1 MNWFLDM
8 CILIS
13 YAEPAD
19 KFHNKVNKFIN
30 SKGADYYLACCY
42 IIDENLPKWI
52 KRKKVALLEIK
63 RSLEN
68 SSYIIGT
75 STESNI
81 LYKEDIADTKKILN
95 YVSTKYKYKSVAYNK
110 VKINQDILINNL
122 NYFIKKFID
131 KKVVPVKE
139 IDFELRSSLFSYLT
153 PNDSDAKT
161 LASGIQYRQI
171 ENLVLFTGDKNDW
184 TKELLESAIVYH
196 PTLNKKYS
204 KIPEIK
210 YIQEM

>member
-19 KFHNKVNKFIN
+19 KFHSKAKKFIN
-30 SKGADYYLACCY
+30 SKGADNYLVCCY
-42 IIDENLPKWI
+42 ILDENLPKWI
-52 KRKKVALLEIK
+52 KRKRIALLEIK

-95 YVSTKYKYKSVAYNK
+95 YISTKYKNSYEAYDNAK
-110 VKINQDILINNL
+110 KNHDALINNL

-131 KKVVPVKE
+131 KKVIPVE
-139 IDFELRSSLFSYLT
+139 DIDFELRSSLFSYLT

-161 LASGIQYRQI
+161 LASGIQYNQV
-171 ENLVLFTGDKNDW
+171 ENLILVTGDKNDW
-184 TKELLESAIVYH
+184 TEELLESAIVYH
-196 PTLNKKYS
+196 PILSKKYP

-210 YIQEM
+210 YIQNL